1 MTWLV
6 VRGRLV
12 ISVALRLDL
21 ERAVFAGEVVGQTGC
36 QFVEDVTGAV
46 SGNHDVVDNDGR
58 RRQRRR
64 MGARM

>member
-1 MTWLV
+1 
-6 VRGRLV
+6 V

-21 ERAVFAGEVVGQTGC
+21 ERAVFAGEVVGQAGC

-46 SGNHDVVDNDGR
+46 SGDHDVVDNDGR

>member
-1 MTWLV
+1 
-6 VRGRLV
+6 V